1 MGEERKKTKKT
12 LDATGRQE
20 SPSWRPITTCPFPSE
35 SSVAWPSPV
44 RAHTHMRAHNHMR
57 ASQCLAPYGEVR
69 RVFKRDQFSLYII
82 YIFLKNQV

>member
-1 MGEERKKTKKT
+1 MLRGARKAQAGAPT
-12 LDATGRQE
+12 
-20 SPSWRPITTCPFPSE
+20 TTCP

-69 RVFKRDQFSLYII
+69 RVFKQDQFSL
-82 YIFLKNQV
+82 